1 MGAYENPTQAID
13 RESGMIIAN
22 AIGRIGQQT
31 SNYLQTYADAR
42 NKELEKA
49 KKEED
54 ARLATQEANRD
65 RIHANIQKAGG
76 RSQSWFDLA
85 DNAINAKY
93 KYEGLLQ
100 DAPDER
106 EIKEDGTIVYSR
118 KELHELIN
126 KEKAKIRTLT
136 NGLTDINNWKASQGE
151 KLLNTNTNEPGGI
164 YTGSCSEGSSQ
175 FNKSICQDY
184 ERKMALMGKL
194 TRDGKVVT
202 DVEYEI
208 REIEGIPS
216 VWAKIEGKDAFNVSD
231 VLAQD
236 YAEAE
241 NIFKGDDN
249 DGINFIT
256 QETGIFNKDKKLVDS
271 FLEQP
276 FMDDVIDSKTGNQI

>member
-22 AIGRIGQQT
+22 AISRIGQQT

-54 ARLATQEANRD
+54 ARLATQEVNRD

-106 EIKEDGTIVYSR
+106 EVKEDGTIVLS
-118 KELHELIN
+118 LIH
-126 KEKAKIRTLT
+126 I
-136 NGLTDINNWKASQGE
+136 
-151 KLLNTNTNEPGGI
+151 
-164 YTGSCSEGSSQ
+164 
-175 FNKSICQDY
+175 
-184 ERKMALMGKL
+184 
-194 TRDGKVVT
+194 
-202 DVEYEI
+202 
-208 REIEGIPS
+208 
-216 VWAKIEGKDAFNVSD
+216 
-231 VLAQD
+231 
-236 YAEAE
+236 
-241 NIFKGDDN
+241 
-249 DGINFIT
+249 
-256 QETGIFNKDKKLVDS
+256 
-271 FLEQP
+271 
-276 FMDDVIDSKTGNQI
+276 